1 MILNDQIERIKE
13 IEQKIDINILNEKP
27 SKYFTDIV
35 EILMIVQDMEI
46 PEVIT
51 GINYVHD

>member
-1 MILNDQIERIKE
+1 MILIDQIERIKE

-35 EILMIVQDMEI
+35 EILMIVQDMETQ
-46 PEVIT
+46 EVIT

>member
-1 MILNDQIERIKE
+1 LILIDQIERIKE
-13 IEQKIDINILNEKP
+13 IEENIDINILHANP

-35 EILMIVQDMEI
+35 EILVIVQDMET

>member
-1 MILNDQIERIKE
+1 MILIDQIERIKE
-13 IEQKIDINILNEKP
+13 IEENIDINVLHANL

-35 EILMIVQDMEI
+35 EILMIVQDMET

>member
-1 MILNDQIERIKE
+1 MILIEQIERIKE

>member
-1 MILNDQIERIKE
+1 MILIEQIERIKE

-51 GINYVHD
+51 GINYVYD

>member
-1 MILNDQIERIKE
+1 MILIDQIERIKE
-13 IEQKIDINILNEKP
+13 IEETIDINLLHTKP
-27 SKYFTDIV
+27 SQYFTEIV
-35 EILMIVQDMEI
+35 EILMIVQDMET

>member
-1 MILNDQIERIKE
+1 MILIDQIERIKE
-13 IEQKIDINILNEKP
+13 IEENIDINVLHANP

-35 EILMIVQDMEI
+35 EILMIVQDMET

>member
-1 MILNDQIERIKE
+1 LILIDQIERIKE

-35 EILMIVQDMEI
+35 EILMIVQDMET

>member
-1 MILNDQIERIKE
+1 MILIEQIERIKE
-13 IEQKIDINILNEKP
+13 IEETIDINLLHANP
-27 SKYFTDIV
+27 SQYFTDIV
-35 EILMIVQDMEI
+35 EILMIVQDMET